1 MGYAQVIC
9 LVKLSIFS
17 IHLMIRKKGT
27 RHIILYIQ
35 MEIIY
40 LVMGGPNFFQ
50 RVDLNG
56 QIPKSVTANILKG
69 YVLEVDLEYSKELR
83 QLHNGYPFVLNKL
96 ETKKELLSYHLL
108 KIAGFYNIF
117 LVMLKNWYLR
127 FLIKESMCFIMKV

>member
-1 MGYAQVIC
+1 M
-9 LVKLSIFS
+9 
-17 IHLMIRKKGT
+17 
-27 RHIILYIQ
+27 
-35 MEIIY
+35 
-40 LVMGGPNFFQ
+40 
-50 RVDLNG
+50 
-56 QIPKSVTANILKG
+56 TANILKG

-96 ETKKELLSYHLL
+96 ETKKELLSSHLL

>member
-1 MGYAQVIC
+1 
-9 LVKLSIFS
+9 
-17 IHLMIRKKGT
+17 
-27 RHIILYIQ
+27 
-35 MEIIY
+35 
-40 LVMGGPNFFQ
+40 MGGPNFFQ

-69 YVLEVDLEYSKELR
+69 FVLEVDLEYSKELR